1 MHLSN
6 LTQKNCVEKKFG
18 KKNWAWYNK
27 KKFRKKIGLGITT
40 KKFGKKIGL
49 GITKILKYFN
59 TCSCLNIWM
68 T

>member
-27 KKFRKKIGLGITT
+27 KKFRKKNWAWYNN
-40 KKFGKKIGL
+40 KKIWEENWAWYNKNF
-49 GITKILKYFN
+49 KIF
-59 TCSCLNIWM
+59 
-68 T
+68 

>member
-27 KKFRKKIGLGITT
+27 KKFRKKNWAWYNN
-40 KKFGKKIGL
+40 KKIWEENSAWYNKNF
-49 GITKILKYFN
+49 KIF
-59 TCSCLNIWM
+59 
-68 T
+68 

>member
-27 KKFRKKIGLGITT
+27 KNLGKKIGLGITT
-40 KKFGKKIGL
+40 
-49 GITKILKYFN
+49 TKIWEENWAWYNKNFK
-59 TCSCLNIWM
+59 IF
-68 T
+68 